1 MDNNCNTAPE
11 TAVAISENTR
21 LPDVELATSV
31 PTLNL
36 APRNIAGV
44 QTIAK
49 LLVDTGLTPYSKDP
63 VGKQIRDTAG
73 KIIAGMRIGIDPV
86 QACASFAA
94 INGRMCLWGD
104 AMMAVVQASGKLA
117 SFKVEWAPKESAPTA
132 CRVEVTRT
140 DVEGVFSGTFS
151 VEQARTA
158 GLLGKGPWSQY
169 TPDMLFVRA
178 RSRALRR
185 GFADV
190 LGGIYS
196 ADEAVDGEI
205 SSGRWGR
212 RAPAPAPEADAPAPA
227 VATRGAPTPA
237 PAQVVEAVAE
247 TVAPAPAETNLAD
260 AIAAEMSGEEV
271 R

>member
-1 MDNNCNTAPE
+1 MDNNVTNQATD
-11 TAVAISENTR
+11 VAIADNTT
-21 LPDVELATSV
+21 LPDVELSTSV

-49 LLVDTGLTPYSKDP
+49 LLVETGLTPYSKDP
-63 VGKQIRDTAG
+63 VGKQVRDTAG

-140 DVEGVFSGTFS
+140 DTEGVFSGTFS
-151 VEQARTA
+151 IDQARTA
-158 GLLGKGPWSQY
+158 GLLGKGPWAQY

-212 RAPAPAPEADAPAPA
+212 RAPAPAPAPA
-227 VATRGAPTPA
+227 VASPVPAPGPAPAPA

-247 TVAPAPAETNLAD
+247 TVDPAETSLAD